1 MVTTKMEKDFIELVT
16 PKHNTPDF
24 EGDMEKFAGRYQLFS
39 ENHMVI
45 CIPDNPMSNI
55 SYMGTE
61 MIEALELPVAPE
73 NLLLHLNT
81 FHRKTEEKYDPG
93 KDQNEQD
100 FNILVEHAAAL
111 GIKYLLCVSGDGSE
125 RLHRL
130 QPEDLGYD
138 PAKVKTVTSVQ
149 LLEYLN
155 RAYPGVFTM
164 GVAFNHYEPF
174 AAEMEKLQ
182 QKIAAGAAF
191 IITQPVILFESGDP
205 ALTMANRNLREM
217 LKYADDQ
224 GIQVILGAWISAKLA
239 YLIPECIGY
248 DVDFGNFSPD
258 ENLRAIRETY
268 PERRLYYSM
277 IFTAQR
283 LQEVQAIA
291 RQEDSGGSFT
301 NR

>member
-1 MVTTKMEKDFIELVT
+1 MVTTKMNKDFIELVT
-16 PKHNTPDF
+16 PKQSTTDL
-24 EGDMEKFAGRYQLFS
+24 EGEMEKFAERYRLFL
-39 ENHMVI
+39 ENDMVI
-45 CIPDNPMSNI
+45 SITDNPMSNI

-61 MIEALELPVAPE
+61 MIEALELPVEPE
-73 NLLLHLNT
+73 NIIPHLNT

-111 GIKYLLCVSGDGSE
+111 GIKYLLCVSGDGNE
-125 RLHRL
+125 RLPRL

-138 PAKVKTVTSVQ
+138 PAKVKTITSVQ

-164 GVAFNHYEPF
+164 GVAFNQYEPL
-174 AAEMEKLQ
+174 AAEMEKLR
-182 QKIAAGAAF
+182 QKTAAGAAF
-191 IITQPVILFESGDP
+191 IITQPVVLTESGDP
-205 ALTMANRNLREM
+205 ALTTANNNLRQM

-224 GIQVILGAWISAKLA
+224 GIQVILGVWMSAKLA
-239 YLIPECIGY
+239 YLIPECIGF

-258 ENLRAIRETY
+258 ENLKVIRETY
-268 PERRLYYSM
+268 PGRRFYYSM
-277 IFTAQR
+277 VLTAKR
-283 LQEVQAIA
+283 LQDVQAIA
-291 RQEDSGGSFT
+291 G